1 VDDDARIEFE
11 TRLLFQEDTIAKL
24 NDALVDQ
31 QRQIDVLRETI
42 ARLVDLLE
50 RRADD
55 TRAALDDEQPPHY

>member
-31 QRQIDVLRETI
+31 QRQIDVLRDTI

-55 TRAALDDEQPPHY
+55 TRATPGDERPPHY